1 MNRILTL
8 TQIMMKSSS
17 YDFTQQL
24 TSKKKKTSKMMM
36 VLFGFIFVYL
46 GVIVYFLWN
55 SLIEKSIQLGQS
67 GITIYTLFTTAT
79 LYILI
84 MGIMIVPGVFYFSKD
99 IERYLVLPVKPSD
112 ILFSKFIT
120 SLITMYI
127 TASIIFIPFA
137 IAYIVNVK
145 PDILFI
151 LRFILGS
158 IMIPIIP
165 FTLALIFMIIILTFI
180 PFFKNKDVYTY
191 CSTGIAVILGLGIA
205 YFGQSSG
212 SGNTDYIANLM
223 ASITSG
229 DNALLKVMNT
239 ALPTITM
246 LARGVVYADYAQLG
260 LGIVFSIIIPFIL
273 VTMVQKLYFNG
284 VIGIDESSS
293 NKVALSQQEL
303 KNKSKRS
310 SPLRAVMR
318 YDIRNI
324 LRTPVFTTNY
334 FSGLIILPVM
344 IFMPLLIGISKA
356 PVSLSE
362 ITLAINE
369 VMNITFYSQSGLT
382 RITIVA
388 IIGLMIAYFMA
399 NIGLISATSISREGR
414 TLQQFQSM
422 PINLMTVVQAKIL
435 IGACITVIPTWVVG
449 IIISLL
455 IRLNIGYIIIFMIS
469 AVIGSMISNTSAVV
483 LDVFA
488 PKLIWDNETQAIKQN
503 FLTMVPLFTSFV
515 IIGLFI
521 VALFNFNPI
530 TVIYSFGIGLIIYT
544 LITYQLIKLFVKNRL
559 PKVIEQ
565 I

>member
-356 PVSLSE
+356 PVSHSE

-544 LITYQLIKLFVKNRL
+544 LMTYQLIKLFVKNRL

>member
-84 MGIMIVPGVFYFSKD
+84 MGIMIVPGIFYFSKD

-127 TASIIFIPFA
+127 TVSIIFIPFA

-180 PFFKNKDVYTY
+180 PLFKNKDVYTY

>member
-24 TSKKKKTSKMMM
+24 TTKKKKTSKMMM

>member
-544 LITYQLIKLFVKNRL
+544 LMTYQLIKLFVKNRL